1 MTRED
6 SLLDRVSGEEAE
18 EAVNGEGEAEKK
30 ALDRASGEMES
41 ENGEG
46 EPGSLAGQMAE
57 RGVNHFIDEKE
68 VRSDMGSIGDL
79 KKNPARE
86 LVKTA
91 GLTVVDGAMGAI
103 GSKSVTQA
111 VAKGSSSAVKKV
123 VNSGLKFAGNKATD
137 ALAEGA
143 EKLATNQSK
152 LKEENQSKSK
162 SSLPNLEKLVAGL
175 ARQPS
180 GQTTPF

>member
-1 MTRED
+1 
-6 SLLDRVSGEEAE
+6 
-18 EAVNGEGEAEKK
+18 
-30 ALDRASGEMES
+30 
-41 ENGEG
+41 
-46 EPGSLAGQMAE
+46 MAE

-68 VRSDMGSIGDL
+68 VVTHSYTVHIQSQTLFVIYVYKVRSDMGSIGDL

-103 GSKSVTQA
+103 GGKINVGAEKISQKVVMDGTKLLAESGMATASKSVTQA
-111 VAKGSSSAVKKV
+111 VAKGSSTAVRKV
-123 VNSGLKFAGNKATD
+123 VNSGLKFAGNKATG

-143 EKLATNQSK
+143 EKFAANQSK
-152 LKEENQSKSK
+152 ERSF
-162 SSLPNLEKLVAGL
+162 PTLEKLVAGL

-180 GQTTPF
+180 GQTTPV

>member
-1 MTRED
+1 
-6 SLLDRVSGEEAE
+6 
-18 EAVNGEGEAEKK
+18 
-30 ALDRASGEMES
+30 
-41 ENGEG
+41 
-46 EPGSLAGQMAE
+46 
-57 RGVNHFIDEKE
+57 
-68 VRSDMGSIGDL
+68 MGSIGDL

-103 GSKSVTQA
+103 GGKINIGAEKISQKVMIFSLLTNAYLSKKGGDGRDKTSGREWDGNCQQKCHPGS
-111 VAKGSSSAVKKV
+111 AKGSSTAVKKV

-143 EKLATNQSK
+143 EKLAANQSK
-152 LKEENQSKSK
+152 VKEE
-162 SSLPNLEKLVAGL
+162 SSSFPNLEKLVAGL

-180 GQTTPF
+180 GQTTPI

>member
-1 MTRED
+1 MTRKRLSTSHMTTHPITNTW
-6 SLLDRVSGEEAE
+6 SLFVKY
-18 EAVNGEGEAEKK
+18 VH
-30 ALDRASGEMES
+30 
-41 ENGEG
+41 
-46 EPGSLAGQMAE
+46 Q
-57 RGVNHFIDEKE
+57 

-103 GSKSVTQA
+103 GGKINVGAEKISQKVVMDGTKLLAESGMATASKSVTQA
-111 VAKGSSSAVKKV
+111 VAKGSSTAVKKV
-123 VNSGLKFAGNKATD
+123 VNSGLKFAGNKATG

-143 EKLATNQSK
+143 EKLAAKQSK
-152 LKEENQSKSK
+152 ERSF
-162 SSLPNLEKLVAGL
+162 PTLEKLVAGL

-180 GQTTPF
+180 GQTTPV

>member
-1 MTRED
+1 
-6 SLLDRVSGEEAE
+6 
-18 EAVNGEGEAEKK
+18 
-30 ALDRASGEMES
+30 
-41 ENGEG
+41 
-46 EPGSLAGQMAE
+46 
-57 RGVNHFIDEKE
+57 
-68 VRSDMGSIGDL
+68 MGSIGDL

-103 GSKSVTQA
+103 GGKINVGAEKISQKVVMDGTKLLAESGMATASKSVTQA
-111 VAKGSSSAVKKV
+111 VAKGSSTAVKKV

-143 EKLATNQSK
+143 EKLAANQSKVKGENQSK
-152 LKEENQSKSK
+152 LKDKST
-162 SSLPNLEKLVAGL
+162 SFPNLERLVAGL

-180 GQTTPF
+180 GQTTPI